1 MNKSANF
8 LKGIYKQRHLI
19 VFMAKREFIARYMG
33 TLGGSMW
40 AILNPLITVVVF
52 YFVFSLGFKV
62 SGPGNQSF
70 LLYFVCGLIPWLM
83 FNEVINASTNGIRN
97 NLSLIKKTVFPS
109 EILPFVYILSF
120 SISHLVFFIITII
133 LLMVYNILPSI
144 YIFQIF
150 FYYLCLIFLMTGMC
164 WILSALN
171 VFHRDVGQGVPI
183 VLNILFWMTPL
194 IWSVEMVPER
204 YKWIYM
210 VNPLAYII
218 EGYRKSLLYQ
228 TPVWDD
234 INSIIYFIIFS
245 SIVFIIGAMV
255 FHKFKMEFADAL

>member
-1 MNKSANF
+1 
-8 LKGIYKQRHLI
+8 
-19 VFMAKREFIARYMG
+19 
-33 TLGGSMW
+33 
-40 AILNPLITVVVF
+40 
-52 YFVFSLGFKV
+52 
-62 SGPGNQSF
+62 
-70 LLYFVCGLIPWLM
+70 
-83 FNEVINASTNGIRN
+83 
-97 NLSLIKKTVFPS
+97 
-109 EILPFVYILSF
+109 
-120 SISHLVFFIITII
+120 
-133 LLMVYNILPSI
+133 
-144 YIFQIF
+144 
-150 FYYLCLIFLMTGMC
+150 
-164 WILSALN
+164 
-171 VFHRDVGQGVPI
+171 
-183 VLNILFWMTPL
+183 MTPL